1 MTVPDGRIRRSDY
14 SFSGKG
20 FQFKRCA
27 VICDPGLFTH
37 MKIRQHG
44 QGEQEEN
51 LPPRLIV
58 KLDPVT
64 GKIVKTDQR
73 NKIQSPDY
81 ESELYEK
88 DYVMPRT
95 LAQRKK
101 EFLRL
106 LKENYEFMQQLEVLG
121 NKISG

>member
-1 MTVPDGRIRRSDY
+1 M
-14 SFSGKG
+14 
-20 FQFKRCA
+20 
-27 VICDPGLFTH
+27 ICDPGAFTH
-37 MKIRQHG
+37 MKIWQPG

-88 DYVMPRT
+88 NYVMPRT